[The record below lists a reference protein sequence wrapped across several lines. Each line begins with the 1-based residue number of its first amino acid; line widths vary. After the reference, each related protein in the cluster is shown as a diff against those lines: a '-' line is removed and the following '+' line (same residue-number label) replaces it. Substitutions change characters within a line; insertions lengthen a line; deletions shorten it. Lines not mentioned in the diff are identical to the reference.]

1 MSRNIVVQ
9 GGVFADNK
17 ISVDI
22 DRDEL
27 TTVDAATIIGESNS
41 YRQYLSRK
49 QQTSKVCN
57 SPHIGLELHTQLKSQ
72 KAPPIVIKD
81 INFSGFSHL
90 NCADA
95 VPIMMDGSV
104 SAILCSI
111 ELS

>member
-27 TTVDAATIIGESNS
+27 TTVDAATIIGESSS
-41 YRQYLSRK
+41 YRKYLAAK
-49 QQTSKVCN
+49 QQTSKVCG
-57 SPHIGLELHTQLKSQ
+57 SSHIGLELHTQLKSQ
-72 KAPPIVIKD
+72 KAPPIIVKD
-81 INFSGFSHL
+81 VKFSGFSHM

-104 SAILCSI
+104 S
-111 ELS
+111 